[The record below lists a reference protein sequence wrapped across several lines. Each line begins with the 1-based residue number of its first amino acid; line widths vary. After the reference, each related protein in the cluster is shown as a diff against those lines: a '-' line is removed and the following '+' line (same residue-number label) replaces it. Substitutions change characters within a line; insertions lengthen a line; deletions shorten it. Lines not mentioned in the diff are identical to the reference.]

1 MGGDFRA
8 RVNDGIE
15 AGLMAAAQVCGE
27 RDNAAQ
33 SYVRHRHLWQKER
46 ERGKSVRRRI
56 AGSLAKNRSL
66 SHSLLGFVFSFSLV
80 FVGRLTSSPLI
91 ASSSPQEDSLLTSAR
106 ATNTKTV
113 SH

>member
-46 ERGKSVRRRI
+46 EREVRVY
-56 AGSLAKNRSL
+56 GDE
-66 SHSLLGFVFSFSLV
+66 SLV
-80 FVGRLTSSPLI
+80 PLLKIDRFLTRCS
-91 ASSSPQEDSLLTSAR
+91 ASSFPFLSSSS
-106 ATNTKTV
+106 V
-113 SH
+113 V